1 MALQEA
7 VIFWLGGLSSP
18 ALDGIMS
25 LVTSSYITII
35 PLALLAVSF
44 TKKKGERRA
53 WLYRA
58 IGSVLLTYVV
68 VTFLKGMITEPRP
81 CAILPVRTPVG
92 CEAVTGSF
100 PSMHAALVFSVL
112 PFLNGPASV
121 LYLIYSALVG
131 LSRIYLG
138 VHYPLDVVAGAIIGV
153 VIGKLFIPGKPS
165 RTSLSGRPS
174 R

>member
-25 LVTSSYITII
+25 LVTSSYITMI
-35 PLALLAVSF
+35 PLVLLAVSF

-58 IGSVLLTYVV
+58 IGSVLFTYVV
-68 VTFLKGMITEPRP
+68 VTFLKGLITAPRP
-81 CAILPVRTPVG
+81 CATLPVRAPIG
-92 CEAVTGSF
+92 CETTGSF
-100 PSMHAALVFSVL
+100 PSAHAALVFSVL

-165 RTSLSGRPS
+165 RASLSGRPS